1 MKTYESK
8 RQLAARYGISVST
21 VDSLLRRIRDLI
33 GVRYPRDAVT
43 HCGRIVRIRS
53 DVFDDLLAWGDAID
67 CGIAPPFREHET
79 RVVWERL
86 A

>member
-8 RQLAARYGISVST
+8 RQLASRYGISIST
-21 VDSLLRRIRDLI
+21 VDNLIRRIRDLI

-67 CGIAPPFREHET
+67 CGIAPPFMDAESEIIYR
-79 RVVWERL
+79 RF

>member
-8 RQLAARYGISVST
+8 RQLASRYGISIST
-21 VDSLLRRIRDLI
+21 VESLLRRIRDLI

-53 DVFDDLLAWGDAID
+53 DVFDDLLAWGDAIEA
-67 CGIAPPFREHET
+67 GIAPAFGRRET
-79 RVVWERL
+79 
-86 A
+86 

>member
-8 RQLAARYGISVST
+8 RQLAARYGISIST
-21 VDSLLRRIRDLI
+21 VESLIRRIRSLI

-43 HCGRIVRIRS
+43 HCGKIVRIRS

-67 CGIAPPFREHET
+67 CGIAPEFREKES
-79 RVVWERL
+79 RMIWERL

>member
-1 MKTYESK
+1 MTAVE
-8 RQLAARYGISVST
+8 IINDNV
-21 VDSLLRRIRDLI
+21 RDLI

-67 CGIAPPFREHET
+67 CGIAPPFMDTET
-79 RVVWERL
+79 KINYRRF

>member
-8 RQLAARYGISVST
+8 RQLAARYGISIST
-21 VDSLLRRIRDLI
+21 VESLLRRIRNLI

-43 HCGRIVRIRS
+43 RCGKIVRIRS

-67 CGIAPPFREHET
+67 CGIAPEFREKES
-79 RVVWERL
+79 RMIWERL